1 MYTCLQFITTLGTSN
16 TLLALDSD
24 INLYH
29 RFLIEEWRSRHQGLQ
44 GLSSGGCFLVT
55 KARGASSSEGGGGVP
70 HPELAGE

>member
-1 MYTCLQFITTLGTSN
+1 MYLYQFITTLGTSN

-29 RFLIEEWRSRHQGLQ
+29 RFLIEEWRRRHQGLQ
-44 GLSSGGCFLVT
+44 GFSSGGCFLVT
-55 KARGASSSEGGGGVP
+55 KARGPGSSEAGGGVP